1 MRRPLATV
9 PRLWRIVLVA
19 SLALNLCVAGVVV
32 GALFDRHGPG
42 HDRLRGPAGG
52 IVRALPEA
60 DREAVIDR
68 LREMPREG
76 RGDRR
81 AGFERLLA
89 AIRAE
94 PFDRG
99 RVERLLAE
107 QRARGGARFARVEEA
122 ILDRLALMSPE
133 ARAGFAA
140 RLAEGARR
148 H

>member
-1 MRRPLATV
+1 MSRPLATA
-9 PRLWRIVLVA
+9 PRAWRVVLVV

-32 GALFDRHGPG
+32 GAAFDRRGPG
-42 HDRLRGPAGG
+42 HDHLRGPAGG

-68 LREMPREG
+68 LRGMPRQG
-76 RGDRR
+76 RDERQ

-99 RVERLLAE
+99 AVERLLAE
-107 QRARGGARFARVEEA
+107 QRKRGGARFARVEEA
-122 ILDRLALMSPE
+122 ILDRLAVMSPE
-133 ARAGFAA
+133 ARAGFAE